1 MINHAWRAWNGPRLH
16 PLLALCLTSISVEV
30 AWVFFR
36 APGLHSAIGVLSSMA
51 GLHGIVPD
59 RMTPILGDLN
69 RIGSVLLLVPVVWLA
84 PNSQEIVGIVKSGSL
99 LRWRPSLAWGVVA
112 AAVAC
117 ACFARLGAPTAFL
130 YYQF

>member
-1 MINHAWRAWNGPRLH
+1 MVTMLLGGLWHGAAWTFVIWGGLHGVFIMINHAWRAWNGPRLH

-30 AWVFFR
+30 AWAFFR

-84 PNSQEIVGIVKSGSL
+84 PNSQEIVGIVKSG
-99 LRWRPSLAWGVVA
+99 
-112 AAVAC
+112 
-117 ACFARLGAPTAFL
+117 
-130 YYQF
+130 